1 TLIASVAIGALLVA
15 VPVAHAGTGGTD
27 TISIH
32 FGADEPTQAGGS
44 FLDPADVTGVV
55 SSANWNNEVTNAGV
69 DTAVMEDVN
78 GTVVSTSTTVIWYAS
93 NTWASTGKGEE
104 NDNFTGADH
113 TLMAGY
119 LDMEVG
125 RPAVTFIQ
133 ISNLPPSF

>member
-1 TLIASVAIGALLVA
+1 MFRRPCLARVYFLRRQAMTKRLLSTLLSSVAISALLVA

-44 FLDPADVTGVV
+44 FLAPTDVTGVV

-78 GTVVSTSTTVIWYAS
+78 GTVASTSTTVIWYAS
-93 NTWASTGKGEE
+93 
-104 NDNFTGADH
+104 
-113 TLMAGY
+113 
-119 LDMEVG
+119 
-125 RPAVTFIQ
+125 
-133 ISNLPPSF
+133 